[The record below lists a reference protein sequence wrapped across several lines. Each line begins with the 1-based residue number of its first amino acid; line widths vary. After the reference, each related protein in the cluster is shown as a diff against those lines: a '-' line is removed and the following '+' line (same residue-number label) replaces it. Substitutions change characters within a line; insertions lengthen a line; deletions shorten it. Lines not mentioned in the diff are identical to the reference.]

1 MRSQAGMESAV
12 LSFITSCVTGVIA
25 APWIIKQLKKF
36 KLGQFVRDDGPSTH
50 LSKQGTPSMG
60 GIIMAAGV
68 AVSVA
73 FFVPFTLDV
82 LMATVTAAG
91 FAAIGLVD
99 DYLKIRHKR
108 SLGLK
113 GRFKFLGQL
122 VFAGALAWYAYSAY
136 GGDVKVP
143 FVSAP
148 ISLGWLYIPFAMF
161 IVIGAAN
168 GMNFADGVDG
178 LAAGAAAASIGAY
191 GVIAFLCMQEDM
203 TALSAAFVGSC
214 LAFLVFNSHPALVF
228 MGDTGSLGLGGILG
242 ALAVLTHN
250 ELLLAVIG
258 ALYAVEVLSSVIQV
272 YYIRKLKRRLF
283 KMAPIHHHFELLGY
297 PEAHVAAGFWIASFI
312 CGALGI
318 LVFIRG

>member
-1 MRSQAGMESAV
+1 MESAV
-12 LSFITSCVTGVIA
+12 LSFITSCVTGVLA

-73 FFVPFTLDV
+73 LFVPFTLDV

-122 VFAGALAWYAYSAY
+122 VFAGALAWYAYSNY
-136 GGDVKVP
+136 GGDLKVP